1 MRFDN
6 TRKNDQVIYLLVNK
20 NKLEKNNELKLNGN
34 EKQVSIY

>member
-6 TRKNDQVIYLLVNK
+6 IRKNDQVIYLLVNK